1 MFWKKWAARGYP
13 GDAPPG
19 RKWHIHHCTVFVQS
33 NLRNLGL
40 FPSLLLNV
48 KELNYFIGFIK
59 QLYVSSRGG
68 PHSPL
73 LVVSLFYNVYEI
85 YSTGMKN
92 IDP

>member
-1 MFWKKWAARGYP
+1 MFEEKVGGAGSSW
-13 GDAPPG
+13 GDTPPG

-59 QLYVSSRGG
+59 QVVCVIPRWTTLPS
-68 PHSPL
+68 L
-73 LVVSLFYNVYEI
+73 LVVPLF
-85 YSTGMKN
+85 
-92 IDP
+92 